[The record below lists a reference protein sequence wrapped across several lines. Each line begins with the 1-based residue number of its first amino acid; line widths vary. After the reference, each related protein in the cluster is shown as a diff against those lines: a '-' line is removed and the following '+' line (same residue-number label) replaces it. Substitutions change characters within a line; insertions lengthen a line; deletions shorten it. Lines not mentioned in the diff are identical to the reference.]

1 MEQRLA
7 DKVAIVVGAGQTPG
21 QTIGN
26 GRATA
31 LLFARAGAR
40 VIAVDRRGD
49 SAEETVT
56 MIEREGGRGLAVEA
70 DVTSAADCAR
80 VVRTCTD
87 HFGTVDILHNN
98 VGIGGRDGGPVSL
111 EEDSWQ
117 HILRVNM
124 DSVFLMA
131 KEVLP
136 LMREKGRGSIIN
148 ISSAAAVCAT
158 GMMAYKTS
166 KAGVNAMTHAMAMG
180 NARPGIRVN
189 CIMPGLMETPM
200 AMEGIS
206 DRRGIDAA
214 ALKEQRDR
222 RVPLKGGMGDAWD
235 VAQAALFLA
244 SDEAKFITG
253 VILPVDGGQCARIG

>member
-1 MEQRLA
+1 
-7 DKVAIVVGAGQTPG
+7 
-21 QTIGN
+21 
-26 GRATA
+26 
-31 LLFARAGAR
+31 
-40 VIAVDRRGD
+40 
-49 SAEETVT
+49 
-56 MIEREGGRGLAVEA
+56 
-70 DVTSAADCAR
+70 
-80 VVRTCTD
+80 
-87 HFGTVDILHNN
+87 
-98 VGIGGRDGGPVSL
+98 
-111 EEDSWQ
+111 
-117 HILRVNM
+117 
-124 DSVFLMA
+124 MA

-180 NARPGIRVN
+180 NARHGIRVN